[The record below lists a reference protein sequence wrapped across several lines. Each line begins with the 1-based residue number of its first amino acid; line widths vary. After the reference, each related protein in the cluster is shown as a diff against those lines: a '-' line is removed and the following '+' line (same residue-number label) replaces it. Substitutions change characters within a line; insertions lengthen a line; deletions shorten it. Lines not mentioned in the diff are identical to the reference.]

1 MRTYNVFAYGFTPD
15 EENIMRKV
23 LPAKESYLTSADCF
37 TDLIAVNSYAI
48 LINVPAVSFED
59 WDMLWEYYLEIDVV
73 PETVVLVGDGIVPKR
88 LKGRIQVYPDFETLR
103 EKLKYILLSA
113 YRKSKKAETFSST
126 LANAILILSQIR
138 LSPGVTTAQLAER
151 LGLSKR
157 SIQRYIESL
166 RVAGEWIE
174 YDRSL
179 KGWALTEGKS
189 LLWGDSLE

>member
-1 MRTYNVFAYGFTPD
+1 MYTYNVFAYGFTPD
-15 EENIMRKV
+15 EEKIIKKM
-23 LPAKESYLTSADCF
+23 LPTKESHLTSTDCF
-37 TDLIAVNSYAI
+37 TDLIAVNSYAM

-59 WDMLWEYYLEIDVV
+59 WDMLWDFYLELEVV
-73 PETVVLVGDGIVPKR
+73 PETVVLVGDGIVPKK
-88 LKGRIQVYPDFETLR
+88 LKGKIQVCPDFETFR

-151 LGLSKR
+151 LGLSNR

-179 KGWALTEGKS
+179 RGWRLTEGKS
-189 LLWGDSLE
+189 LLWGDL

>member
-1 MRTYNVFAYGFTPD
+1 MYTYNVFAYGFAPD
-15 EENIMRKV
+15 EEKIIKKM
-23 LPAKESYLTSADCF
+23 LPTKESYLTSTDCF
-37 TDLIAVNSYAI
+37 TDLIAINSYAM
-48 LINVPAVSFED
+48 LINVSAVSFEE
-59 WDMLWEYYLEIDVV
+59 WDILWEYYLELEVV
-73 PETVVLVGDGIVPKR
+73 PETVVLVGDGIVPKK
-88 LKGRIQVYPDFETLR
+88 LKGKIQVYPDFETFR

-138 LSPGVTTAQLAER
+138 LSPGVTTSQLAEK
-151 LGLSKR
+151 LELSNR

-179 KGWALTEGKS
+179 KGWTLTEGKS
-189 LLWGDSLE
+189 VLWGDLSN